1 MLPCKTKHRN
11 KQWWVLTDDRRSD
24 TQPHNLCV
32 PSTDTILLYR
42 HYNHPHRPRHARHWH
57 QRHRCRNP
65 LFFAWLPNARPPR
78 TTTAIHVPAPL
89 LNTPALSGWG
99 LYLRRHPRKR
109 CCASVHTPRQFW
121 RAHSTPAVD
130 FVMLSPLFAT
140 RSPRAR
146 TPFPYFTALHL
157 AHRSTKP
164 LIALGGINPT
174 TYRRLRHHPFAG
186 MAAVDA
192 FDKKNHT
199 EA

>member
-1 MLPCKTKHRN
+1 MLAIGINATAVAILCFSLGYPTP
-11 KQWWVLTDDRRSD
+11 DR
-24 TQPHNLCV
+24 PA
-32 PSTDTILLYR
+32 P
-42 HYNHPHRPRHARHWH
+42 
-57 QRHRCRNP
+57 P
-65 LFFAWLPNARPPR
+65 LPFMYPP
-78 TTTAIHVPAPL
+78 PL

-121 RAHSTPAVD
+121 RAHGTPAVD

-146 TPFPYFTALHL
+146 MPFPYFTALHL

-164 LIALGGINPT
+164 LIALGGNQPHNIPPVYDT
-174 TYRRLRHHPFAG
+174 TPSPAWQQF
-186 MAAVDA
+186 DA